1 MKHPLCGSFPV
12 LCPGSAQPRQKSPP
26 SAASHRHMPLWGM
39 RPPWLQLCLPLIPG
53 FRSFLPLSSAL
64 AVKSLFCPPFLTI
77 RTLSFGSLTYLQYN
91 KYFCRAQS
99 FIEYFDGFF
108 QRACRRF
115 CTSVLNI
122 KKDAENIAFSCILA
136 NGGCQT
142 SGRNSKRDRNFATS
156 LPSAILSAAAPFHV
170 QSIVLEI
177 YF

>member
-1 MKHPLCGSFPV
+1 MCSSDL
-12 LCPGSAQPRQKSPP
+12 
-26 SAASHRHMPLWGM
+26 
-39 RPPWLQLCLPLIPG
+39 
-53 FRSFLPLSSAL
+53 FLPLSSAL

-142 SGRNSKRDRNFATS
+142 SGRNSKRDRNFAAGSTMACNLGRLAS
-156 LPSAILSAAAPFHV
+156 LPSSNKYDHVRYIVRRTLLLPFCIYRRTPLKNCNLLLS
-170 QSIVLEI
+170 
-177 YF
+177 